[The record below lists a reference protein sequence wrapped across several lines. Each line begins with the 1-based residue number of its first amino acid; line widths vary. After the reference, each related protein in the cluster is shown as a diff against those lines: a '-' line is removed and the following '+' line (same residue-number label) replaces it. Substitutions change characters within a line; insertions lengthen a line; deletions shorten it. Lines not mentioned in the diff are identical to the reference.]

1 MNHKPRHPY
10 MCLTCVMIVPCIMI
24 QSVTRLTIHM
34 SDEDYDSYMSIG
46 SIITH
51 VRHIY
56 MGDVAYDSYV
66 SLGEP
71 IYTYES

>member
-1 MNHKPRHPY
+1 
-10 MCLTCVMIVPCIMI
+10 MI